1 MDKAEYRIKLE
12 QINNLAE
19 NGDFNMIGE
28 IYEAN
33 RRYSDSEQILK
44 YAYRQSSSSK
54 TVLYRLAEI
63 EIRMGFYD
71 EAKKYYQEF
80 EELSPHDTS
89 RYILKYKLLRAQ
101 GAPLPEQIEVLRE
114 YKEREYTERWAFEL
128 ARLYKKNG
136 QKQRCIEECD
146 DMILW
151 FAEGKYVTRAMELK
165 MQLEPLSEAQQKRY
179 DNRHKAAIEA
189 ERRAIPDDDLNGFDR
204 VQRAINRADEED
216 YELRPERQKKVTAA
230 EAIQKM
236 NAAADEAVT
245 SAIFEEKTPN
255 VRPGIRTGR
264 GIGRSS
270 DIQDQIASSF
280 REAVSS
286 IRKPRQIDYTDLYS
300 EEEEP
305 GEDFEETFKESN
317 EDRGNAELEALF
329 AETGSMFA
337 KELADTFGV
346 RSGSSFEIEKTEEAP
361 EPETDEIPEAEE
373 EKAAEDAAESS
384 DAAEGTQ
391 AEEEVSEGTEDA
403 LAEAESS
410 EEPEEA
416 QEEAESSEEP
426 EEAQEEEEAS
436 EEPEEAQEEEEASE
450 EPEEAQ
456 EEEEVSKEPE
466 ETQAEEEV
474 SEESE
479 ETQEEEEVSEE
490 PEEAPEETENA
501 FETTENEEPEYVIT
515 EPEIEES
522 VAYSADALEPVD
534 PSEAAD
540 MVEGLDRSLVEGADE
555 DFDLSSLTDEEE
567 AEADSEETV
576 EEIEEVTDEA
586 AESEADEVFAS
597 AEEDEAAE
605 TEADEVFEAVE
616 ETEASEADEAAE
628 TEAEEVLEA
637 TDTVEEETAEA
648 EENIPAEIET
658 IADEAVET
666 EEEDGAAEAD
676 EAAETEADEV
686 FEAVEETEAS
696 EADEAA
702 ESEAEEVLEAADT
715 VEEETAAAKENIP
728 DEIEMIADEAGEAG
742 EEDEAAEADEA
753 AETEADEV
761 FESAEEDEAA
771 EEEAVE
777 TETDEVSES
786 AEAPDEATDE
796 AEENIP
802 DEIETIADEAEEA
815 VEAAETALELTDEE
829 SEAVEI
835 IEGSAEE
842 NTDSDVETAFYEAQE
857 PTLSEAEE
865 IEEIKAGD
873 SDEADIPCEKRSS
886 ISSAREEEISDF
898 GSIDSAEDAEFDEED
913 YEPYDLEAEAEAL
926 REFGEKFSEIER
938 EAAEIAESAAESQP
952 RKTSGK
958 IGEDIAPIIYDSEH
972 EAEEAAVKEEL
983 KAEAEELTEAGDIF
997 AEELTKAG
1005 NVYTEELTGSG
1016 DIYTEKLKKTDDVLV
1031 KALEKADDVLVE
1043 ELPLADEVVLKE
1055 LTKADDI
1062 SADVSAEDAV
1072 EEFAE
1077 AAESEEVTAEESVE
1091 ESAEEPAE
1099 EEIEEE
1105 SAEEE
1110 IAEESAEEES
1120 AEEFVEEEFEEEP
1133 AEEVT
1138 AEESIEEEIEE
1149 ESAEEEIAEES
1160 AEEGSAEESVE
1171 EEIAEESAEEEIEE
1185 ESVEEVTEESA
1196 EADESESVMTE
1207 ELAEAEE
1214 AELEETTD
1222 TASEEPAPEVSEEI
1236 SEEKP
1241 YIRKIR
1247 SVTEESVVQEIAEG
1261 TQDVLEESVPEA
1273 VWASLSRRMASAVER
1288 MSAKTASAMSWDNE
1302 TDSYDEEDLKSTIE
1316 PEEETEP
1323 AEQILK
1329 AEGEMGEELESPL
1342 EESVEEELESVL
1354 EESVEEEPESVMG
1367 EAAEEESE
1375 PVEDLTR
1382 AVPKFVEEAVTVPVE
1397 ETVEETGEEVINKI
1411 SEAGEA
1417 AEEIEDTAE
1426 EAVEAEEVI
1435 ESVSEESEA
1444 EEVIESVS
1452 EESEAEE
1459 IMESVSEAEAAGETP
1474 AEADEK
1480 IADASDETEESAA
1493 DLTEEVVTDVAVAVE
1508 ETIGEAEAAV
1518 QAAEAEV
1525 EEISAETSEDA
1536 GEIFAEAAE
1545 AVDEFEKAETA
1556 EKAAAES
1563 EETAET
1569 AETAE
1574 EAADESEE
1582 AVKTEAG
1589 TDEEASE
1596 EAAEAS
1602 EEAASPV
1609 GEASELSAE
1618 EILKSMEIP
1627 TAGADPEDLWKPV
1640 VSQEETE
1647 TLLGR
1652 ETDESLGLTREFNFQ
1667 EELRKARAGD
1677 ITLEEA
1683 AKLVYEKAEAE
1694 AESTQEGK
1702 TEHTA
1707 FFLSPEEEARKT
1719 VMEAA
1724 GKEFPVAER
1733 EEENVTPEPAEPDE
1747 AVEEAEEPK
1756 VSIKKVSTPIPVED
1770 IPKEIFADESDEPLT
1785 DEAAEDVSDILSAE
1799 ESSFG
1804 RDTNIIEHIMTE
1816 PEMVNR
1822 VPVLPRKFDD
1832 TERKIFSY
1840 FSNIPGMQ
1848 EQITLALA
1856 DIHNNSG
1863 DKTSRAGNVLIIGR
1877 QKSGKTKLAEG
1888 LMLAVCKDLHIQA
1901 AKKAKIIATDLNKKD
1916 PAKIVKLLAGGFLLI
1931 EGAGSMYDET
1941 IEKLSKAMEF
1951 RTDGLVVI
1959 LEDEKRDIRAMLNSH
1974 PELAEKFTST
1984 IIVPVFTND
1993 ELVTFARTYA
2003 RENGYKFDELAT
2015 LALYTLIGE
2024 NQKDS
2029 EPMTVGMVKE
2039 LVDQAIDHSKSR
2051 RFGFRSKN
2059 QSTPDGRILLREK
2072 DFS

>member
-19 NGDFNMIGE
+19 NGDFKGAAAIADTIEWKRVKSVRTLCMIGE

-44 YAYRQSSSSK
+44 YAYRQSSTSK

-101 GAPLPEQIEVLRE
+101 GAPLSEQIEVLRE

-245 SAIFEEKTPN
+245 TAIFEEKTPN

-305 GEDFEETFKESN
+305 GEDFKESFEESR

-346 RSGSSFEIEKTEEAP
+346 RSGSAFEIEKDE
-361 EPETDEIPEAEE
+361 EIPETETPEEPEAVTAEE
-373 EKAAEDAAESS
+373 ETAADQAESS
-384 DAAEGTQ
+384 DVTEE
-391 AEEEVSEGTEDA
+391 AEEAKAESESAGETEESLADPSAEEICEVQAEVSEPAENEESEA
-403 LAEAESS
+403 AEAEDDAAS
-410 EEPEEA
+410 ETEEQEAPESFEDIDSGTA
-416 QEEAESSEEP
+416 AEEAEDASSDEEI
-426 EEAQEEEEAS
+426 
-436 EEPEEAQEEEEASE
+436 
-450 EPEEAQ
+450 
-456 EEEEVSKEPE
+456 
-466 ETQAEEEV
+466 AEK
-474 SEESE
+474 
-479 ETQEEEEVSEE
+479 
-490 PEEAPEETENA
+490 
-501 FETTENEEPEYVIT
+501 PEYDIT
-515 EPEIEES
+515 EPEIEGS
-522 VAYSADALEPVD
+522 FADLADTLEPVD
-534 PSEAAD
+534 PTEAAG
-540 MVEGLDRSLVEGADE
+540 MIEEIDRSLVEGVDE
-555 DFDLSSLTDEEE
+555 DFDLSSLTEDEDITEDV
-567 AEADSEETV
+567 AEDEDVAENDDVADHTEETV
-576 EEIEEVTDEA
+576 ETVEEAAETAAGDIDEA
-586 AESEADEVFAS
+586 AENIRD
-597 AEEDEAAE
+597 DI
-605 TEADEVFEAVE
+605 
-616 ETEASEADEAAE
+616 
-628 TEAEEVLEA
+628 
-637 TDTVEEETAEA
+637 EETAEA
-648 EENIPAEIET
+648 IE
-658 IADEAVET
+658 
-666 EEEDGAAEAD
+666 EAD
-676 EAAETEADEV
+676 EEA
-686 FEAVEETEAS
+686 
-696 EADEAA
+696 
-702 ESEAEEVLEAADT
+702 
-715 VEEETAAAKENIP
+715 
-728 DEIEMIADEAGEAG
+728 
-742 EEDEAAEADEA
+742 
-753 AETEADEV
+753 
-761 FESAEEDEAA
+761 
-771 EEEAVE
+771 
-777 TETDEVSES
+777 
-786 AEAPDEATDE
+786 
-796 AEENIP
+796 
-802 DEIETIADEAEEA
+802 AEEA
-815 VEAAETALELTDEE
+815 VEVEAEEAEEIAEAIEETAEESDDVAVEAEAEEAEETAEAIEETAEESDDVAVEAEAEAEEIAEAFEEATEEAAETNLESADDTA
-829 SEAVEI
+829 EAE
-835 IEGSAEE
+835 AEAA
-842 NTDSDVETAFYEAQE
+842 DSDAGTAFYKPEESTAEESVE
-857 PTLSEAEE
+857 PILGTEE
-865 IEEIKAGD
+865 IEEITAGD
-873 SDEADIPCEKRSS
+873 SDDADIPCEKRSS
-886 ISSAREEEISDF
+886 NEFVQEEEIPDS
-898 GSIDSAEDAEFDEED
+898 GSIDSAEDAEFDEEY

-926 REFGEKFSEIER
+926 REFGEAFSEIEK
-938 EAAEIAESAAESQP
+938 EAAEISENAAESQP
-952 RKTSGK
+952 FTPSEK
-958 IGEDIAPIIYDSEH
+958 IGEVIAPIIYDSENA
-972 EAEEAAVKEEL
+972 AEEAAVREEL
-983 KAEAEELTEAGDIF
+983 KAEAEELTKADEVF
-997 AEELTKAG
+997 AEELAEAG
-1005 NVYTEELTGSG
+1005 EVFTEELAEAG
-1016 DIYTEKLKKTDDVLV
+1016 DTYTE
-1031 KALEKADDVLVE
+1031 ALEKADDVLVKE
-1043 ELPLADEVVLKE
+1043 LEKADDVFVRELPLADEVFTKE
-1055 LTKADDI
+1055 L
-1062 SADVSAEDAV
+1062 EDAKEILAANPA
-1072 EEFAE
+1072 EEI
-1077 AAESEEVTAEESVE
+1077 AAEEPADAEEIEELTAEEA
-1091 ESAEEPAE
+1091 AEEPAE
-1099 EEIEEE
+1099 AIEAEEA
-1105 SAEEE
+1105 SAEEPVQAE
-1110 IAEESAEEES
+1110 AAEETSAEE
-1120 AEEFVEEEFEEEP
+1120 A
-1133 AEEVT
+1133 
-1138 AEESIEEEIEE
+1138 
-1149 ESAEEEIAEES
+1149 
-1160 AEEGSAEESVE
+1160 
-1171 EEIAEESAEEEIEE
+1171 
-1185 ESVEEVTEESA
+1185 
-1196 EADESESVMTE
+1196 
-1207 ELAEAEE
+1207 AEAEE
-1214 AELEETTD
+1214 AIAEEPAEPEAAEETESEKSPES
-1222 TASEEPAPEVSEEI
+1222 ASEEPSESAAETV

-1241 YIRKIR
+1241 YARKIR
-1247 SVTEESVVQEIAEG
+1247 PVTEESVVQEIAEG
-1261 TQDVLEESVPEA
+1261 TQDVLEETVPEA

-1288 MSAKTASAMSWDNE
+1288 MSARTASAMAWDKE
-1302 TDSYDEEDLKSTIE
+1302 TDSYDDEELLSTIE
-1316 PEEETEP
+1316 PEEPEPTEQAACTEPDMVEETE
-1323 AEQILK
+1323 A
-1329 AEGEMGEELESPL
+1329 AL
-1342 EESVEEELESVL
+1342 EEAVEEEY
-1354 EESVEEEPESVMG
+1354 EPTEGLTKAVPELAG
-1367 EAAEEESE
+1367 EDAAE
-1375 PVEDLTR
+1375 PVE
-1382 AVPKFVEEAVTVPVE
+1382 AVE
-1397 ETVEETGEEVINKI
+1397 ETAEEIIEEV
-1411 SEAGEA
+1411 SEAVEA
-1417 AEEIEDTAE
+1417 AEEIGDTEEEITLAE
-1426 EAVEAEEVI
+1426 ETADAAEN
-1435 ESVSEESEA
+1435 
-1444 EEVIESVS
+1444 
-1452 EESEAEE
+1452 EE
-1459 IMESVSEAEAAGETP
+1459 IIE
-1474 AEADEK
+1474 
-1480 IADASDETEESAA
+1480 DAEESA
-1493 DLTEEVVTDVAVAVE
+1493 D
-1508 ETIGEAEAAV
+1508 
-1518 QAAEAEV
+1518 
-1525 EEISAETSEDA
+1525 
-1536 GEIFAEAAE
+1536 
-1545 AVDEFEKAETA
+1545 
-1556 EKAAAES
+1556 
-1563 EETAET
+1563 
-1569 AETAE
+1569 
-1574 EAADESEE
+1574 AADEAEQ
-1582 AVKTEAG
+1582 A
-1589 TDEEASE
+1589 DEE
-1596 EAAEAS
+1596 
-1602 EEAASPV
+1602 V
-1609 GEASELSAE
+1609 SELSAD
-1618 EILKSMEIP
+1618 EILKSMEVP
-1627 TAGADPEDLWKPV
+1627 TDGVDPEELWRPV
-1640 VSQEETE
+1640 VSPEETE

-1694 AESTQEGK
+1694 ADSTREGK

-1724 GKEFPVAER
+1724 GKEFPVAEP
-1733 EEENVTPEPAEPDE
+1733 EEEDMTPVPAEP
-1747 AVEEAEEPK
+1747 VKIEEEPEEPK
-1756 VSIKKVSTPIPVED
+1756 VSIKKESVPIPIGE
-1770 IPKEIFADESDEPLT
+1770 IPKEIFADESDESDLN
-1785 DEAAEDVSDILSAE
+1785 DAVEDVSDILSAE
-1799 ESSFG
+1799 EGSFG

-1822 VPVLPRKFDD
+1822 VPVLPRKFDE

-1888 LMLAVCKDLHIQA
+1888 IMLAVCKDLHIQA
-1901 AKKAKIIATDLNKKD
+1901 AKRAKIIATDLNKKD

-1959 LEDEKRDIRAMLNSH
+1959 LEDEKRDMRAMLNSH

-2015 LALYTLIGE
+2015 LALYTLIGD

>member
-19 NGDFNMIGE
+19 NGDFKGAAAIADTIEWKRVKSVRTLCMIGE

-337 KELADTFGV
+337 RELADTFGV

-391 AEEEVSEGTEDA
+391 AEEEVSEGTEGA

-410 EEPEEA
+410 EGTEEA
-416 QEEAESSEEP
+416 QEEAES
-426 EEAQEEEEAS
+426 
-436 EEPEEAQEEEEASE
+436 SE

-628 TEAEEVLEA
+628 
-637 TDTVEEETAEA
+637 
-648 EENIPAEIET
+648 
-658 IADEAVET
+658 
-666 EEEDGAAEAD
+666 
-676 EAAETEADEV
+676 
-686 FEAVEETEAS
+686 
-696 EADEAA
+696 
-702 ESEAEEVLEAADT
+702 SEAEEVLEAADT

-771 EEEAVE
+771 EEEEEEEAVE

-1160 AEEGSAEESVE
+1160 AEEGSAEESV
-1171 EEIAEESAEEEIEE
+1171 EEEIEE

-1582 AVKTEAG
+1582 AVETEAG

-1694 AESTQEGK
+1694 AESTREGK

>member
-1 MDKAEYRIKLE
+1 M
-12 QINNLAE
+12 
-19 NGDFNMIGE
+19 
-28 IYEAN
+28 
-33 RRYSDSEQILK
+33 
-44 YAYRQSSSSK
+44 
-54 TVLYRLAEI
+54 
-63 EIRMGFYD
+63 
-71 EAKKYYQEF
+71 
-80 EELSPHDTS
+80 
-89 RYILKYKLLRAQ
+89 
-101 GAPLPEQIEVLRE
+101 
-114 YKEREYTERWAFEL
+114 
-128 ARLYKKNG
+128 
-136 QKQRCIEECD
+136 
-146 DMILW
+146 
-151 FAEGKYVTRAMELK
+151 
-165 MQLEPLSEAQQKRY
+165 
-179 DNRHKAAIEA
+179 
-189 ERRAIPDDDLNGFDR
+189 
-204 VQRAINRADEED
+204 
-216 YELRPERQKKVTAA
+216 
-230 EAIQKM
+230 
-236 NAAADEAVT
+236 
-245 SAIFEEKTPN
+245 
-255 VRPGIRTGR
+255 
-264 GIGRSS
+264 
-270 DIQDQIASSF
+270 
-280 REAVSS
+280 
-286 IRKPRQIDYTDLYS
+286 
-300 EEEEP
+300 
-305 GEDFEETFKESN
+305 
-317 EDRGNAELEALF
+317 
-329 AETGSMFA
+329 
-337 KELADTFGV
+337 
-346 RSGSSFEIEKTEEAP
+346 
-361 EPETDEIPEAEE
+361 
-373 EKAAEDAAESS
+373 
-384 DAAEGTQ
+384 
-391 AEEEVSEGTEDA
+391 
-403 LAEAESS
+403 
-410 EEPEEA
+410 
-416 QEEAESSEEP
+416 
-426 EEAQEEEEAS
+426 
-436 EEPEEAQEEEEASE
+436 
-450 EPEEAQ
+450 
-456 EEEEVSKEPE
+456 
-466 ETQAEEEV
+466 
-474 SEESE
+474 
-479 ETQEEEEVSEE
+479 
-490 PEEAPEETENA
+490 
-501 FETTENEEPEYVIT
+501 
-515 EPEIEES
+515 
-522 VAYSADALEPVD
+522 
-534 PSEAAD
+534 
-540 MVEGLDRSLVEGADE
+540 
-555 DFDLSSLTDEEE
+555 
-567 AEADSEETV
+567 
-576 EEIEEVTDEA
+576 
-586 AESEADEVFAS
+586 
-597 AEEDEAAE
+597 
-605 TEADEVFEAVE
+605 
-616 ETEASEADEAAE
+616 
-628 TEAEEVLEA
+628 
-637 TDTVEEETAEA
+637 
-648 EENIPAEIET
+648 
-658 IADEAVET
+658 
-666 EEEDGAAEAD
+666 
-676 EAAETEADEV
+676 
-686 FEAVEETEAS
+686 
-696 EADEAA
+696 
-702 ESEAEEVLEAADT
+702 
-715 VEEETAAAKENIP
+715 
-728 DEIEMIADEAGEAG
+728 
-742 EEDEAAEADEA
+742 
-753 AETEADEV
+753 
-761 FESAEEDEAA
+761 
-771 EEEAVE
+771 
-777 TETDEVSES
+777 
-786 AEAPDEATDE
+786 
-796 AEENIP
+796 
-802 DEIETIADEAEEA
+802 
-815 VEAAETALELTDEE
+815 
-829 SEAVEI
+829 
-835 IEGSAEE
+835 
-842 NTDSDVETAFYEAQE
+842 
-857 PTLSEAEE
+857 
-865 IEEIKAGD
+865 
-873 SDEADIPCEKRSS
+873 
-886 ISSAREEEISDF
+886 
-898 GSIDSAEDAEFDEED
+898 
-913 YEPYDLEAEAEAL
+913 
-926 REFGEKFSEIER
+926 
-938 EAAEIAESAAESQP
+938 
-952 RKTSGK
+952 
-958 IGEDIAPIIYDSEH
+958 
-972 EAEEAAVKEEL
+972 
-983 KAEAEELTEAGDIF
+983 
-997 AEELTKAG
+997 
-1005 NVYTEELTGSG
+1005 
-1016 DIYTEKLKKTDDVLV
+1016 
-1031 KALEKADDVLVE
+1031 E

-1091 ESAEEPAE
+1091 ELAEEPAE

-1110 IAEESAEEES
+1110 IAEESAEEGSVEES
-1120 AEEFVEEEFEEEP
+1120 VEEEIEEEP

-1138 AEESIEEEIEE
+1138 AEESVE
-1149 ESAEEEIAEES
+1149 ESAEEL
-1160 AEEGSAEESVE
+1160 
-1171 EEIAEESAEEEIEE
+1171 AEEEIEE

-1196 EADESESVMTE
+1196 EADESESVMKE

-1222 TASEEPAPEVSEEI
+1222 TASEEPAPAVSEEI

-1247 SVTEESVVQEIAEG
+1247 PVTEESVVQEIAEG

-1302 TDSYDEEDLKSTIE
+1302 TDFYDEEDLKSTIE
-1316 PEEETEP
+1316 PEEETES

-1329 AEGEMGEELESPL
+1329 AEDEMGEELESPLEESVEELESPL

-1354 EESVEEEPESVMG
+1354 EESVEEEPESVLG

-1382 AVPKFVEEAVTVPVE
+1382 AVPEFVEEAVTAPVG

-1474 AEADEK
+1474 AEADED
-1480 IADASDETEESAA
+1480 IADASDETEESAEE
-1493 DLTEEVVTDVAVAVE
+1493 LTEEAVSDEAVAVE
-1508 ETIGEAEAAV
+1508 KTIGEAEAAV

-1556 EKAAAES
+1556 DEAGAEPEEIIETAEAADEAGAEPEEIIETAEAAEEAGAEPEEIIETAEAAEEAGSEMEETAETAEAADEAAAES
-1563 EETAET
+1563 EETIET
-1569 AETAE
+1569 ET
-1574 EAADESEE
+1574 
-1582 AVKTEAG
+1582 G
-1589 TDEEASE
+1589 TFE

-1602 EEAASPV
+1602 EEAASAV
-1609 GEASELSAE
+1609 DEASELSAE
-1618 EILKSMEIP
+1618 EILKSMELP
-1627 TAGADPEDLWKPV
+1627 TAGADPENLWKPV

-1694 AESTQEGK
+1694 AESTREGK
-1702 TEHTA
+1702 TEHTT

-1733 EEENVTPEPAEPDE
+1733 EEENATPEPVKPDE
-1747 AVEEAEEPK
+1747 PVEEAEEPK

-1901 AKKAKIIATDLNKKD
+1901 AKKAKVIATDLNKKD

-2051 RFGFRSKN
+2051 RFGFRSRN

>member
-1 MDKAEYRIKLE
+1 MNIVDKAEYRIKLE

-19 NGDFNMIGE
+19 NGDFKGAAAIADTIEWKRVKSVRTLCMIGE

-44 YAYRQSSSSK
+44 YAYRQSSTSK

-101 GAPLPEQIEVLRE
+101 GAPLSEQIEVLRE

-245 SAIFEEKTPN
+245 TAIFEEKTPN

-305 GEDFEETFKESN
+305 GEDFKESFEESR

-346 RSGSSFEIEKTEEAP
+346 RSGSAFEIEKDEETPETETPEEPEAVTAEEETAADQAESADVTEEAEEAKAENESAGETEESLAAP
-361 EPETDEIPEAEE
+361 SAEEICEDQAEVSEPAENEVSEAAENEESEAAEAEDDAASETE
-373 EKAAEDAAESS
+373 EQEAPESFEDIESGTAAEEAEDASS
-384 DAAEGTQ
+384 DEEIAE
-391 AEEEVSEGTEDA
+391 
-403 LAEAESS
+403 
-410 EEPEEA
+410 
-416 QEEAESSEEP
+416 
-426 EEAQEEEEAS
+426 
-436 EEPEEAQEEEEASE
+436 
-450 EPEEAQ
+450 
-456 EEEEVSKEPE
+456 K
-466 ETQAEEEV
+466 
-474 SEESE
+474 
-479 ETQEEEEVSEE
+479 
-490 PEEAPEETENA
+490 
-501 FETTENEEPEYVIT
+501 PEYDIT
-515 EPEIEES
+515 EPEIEGS
-522 VAYSADALEPVD
+522 FADLADTLEPVD
-534 PSEAAD
+534 PTEAAG
-540 MVEGLDRSLVEGADE
+540 MIEEIDRSLVEGVDE
-555 DFDLSSLTDEEE
+555 DFDLSSLTEDEDITEDV
-567 AEADSEETV
+567 AEDEDVADHTEETV
-576 EEIEEVTDEA
+576 ETVEEAAETAAGDIDEA
-586 AESEADEVFAS
+586 AENIQD
-597 AEEDEAAE
+597 DI
-605 TEADEVFEAVE
+605 
-616 ETEASEADEAAE
+616 
-628 TEAEEVLEA
+628 
-637 TDTVEEETAEA
+637 EETAEA
-648 EENIPAEIET
+648 IE
-658 IADEAVET
+658 
-666 EEEDGAAEAD
+666 EAD
-676 EAAETEADEV
+676 E
-686 FEAVEETEAS
+686 
-696 EADEAA
+696 
-702 ESEAEEVLEAADT
+702 
-715 VEEETAAAKENIP
+715 
-728 DEIEMIADEAGEAG
+728 
-742 EEDEAAEADEA
+742 EAAEAEVEEAEEIAEAIEEADEEA
-753 AETEADEV
+753 AEAE
-761 FESAEEDEAA
+761 AEEAEETAEAIEETAEESDDVAVEAEAEAEEIAEAIEESGEEAA
-771 EEEAVE
+771 EAEAEAEEIAEAIEESGEEAAEAEAAGAEEIAEAIEEADEEAVE
-777 TETDEVSES
+777 AETEDVEETAEEMIEEA
-786 AEAPDEATDE
+786 AEAAVEAE
-796 AEENIP
+796 AEEAE
-802 DEIETIADEAEEA
+802 EIVEAAEEA
-815 VEAAETALELTDEE
+815 VEAEEEVEEITEAFEEATEEAAETDLESADDTAE
-829 SEAVEI
+829 
-835 IEGSAEE
+835 AEE
-842 NTDSDVETAFYEAQE
+842 EAADSDAGTAFYKPEE
-857 PTLSEAEE
+857 PTAEE
-865 IEEIKAGD
+865 SVEPILGTEEVEEITAGD
-873 SDEADIPCEKRSS
+873 SDDADIPCEKRSS
-886 ISSAREEEISDF
+886 NEFVQEEEIPDS
-898 GSIDSAEDAEFDEED
+898 GSIDSAEDAEFDEEY

-926 REFGEKFSEIER
+926 REFGEAFSEIEK
-938 EAAEIAESAAESQP
+938 EAAEISENAAESQP
-952 RKTSGK
+952 FTPSEK
-958 IGEDIAPIIYDSEH
+958 IGEVIAPIIYDSENA
-972 EAEEAAVKEEL
+972 AEEAAVREEL
-983 KAEAEELTEAGDIF
+983 KAEAEELTETEEVF
-997 AEELTKAG
+997 TEELAEAG
-1005 NVYTEELTGSG
+1005 EVFTEELTEAG
-1016 DIYTEKLKKTDDVLV
+1016 DTYTE
-1031 KALEKADDVLVE
+1031 ALEKADDVLVKKLE
-1043 ELPLADEVVLKE
+1043 KADEVLVRELPLADEVFTKE
-1055 LTKADDI
+1055 LADAKETLAEDPAEEI
-1062 SADVSAEDAV
+1062 AAEESAEAGEI
-1072 EEFAE
+1072 EEL
-1077 AAESEEVTAEESVE
+1077 TAEEPAEAE
-1091 ESAEEPAE
+1091 EVKEVSAEEPAE
-1099 EEIEEE
+1099 
-1105 SAEEE
+1105 AEEAE
-1110 IAEESAEEES
+1110 EPAQEEAAEETSAEESAE
-1120 AEEFVEEEFEEEP
+1120 AEEAIAEEP
-1133 AEEVT
+1133 AEPEA
-1138 AEESIEEEIEE
+1138 AEE
-1149 ESAEEEIAEES
+1149 
-1160 AEEGSAEESVE
+1160 
-1171 EEIAEESAEEEIEE
+1171 
-1185 ESVEEVTEESA
+1185 T
-1196 EADESESVMTE
+1196 ESEKSPE
-1207 ELAEAEE
+1207 F
-1214 AELEETTD
+1214 
-1222 TASEEPAPEVSEEI
+1222 ASEEPSESAAETV

-1241 YIRKIR
+1241 YARKIR
-1247 SVTEESVVQEIAEG
+1247 PVTEESVVQEIAEG
-1261 TQDVLEESVPEA
+1261 TQDVLEETVPEA

-1288 MSAKTASAMSWDNE
+1288 MSARTASAMAWDKE
-1302 TDSYDEEDLKSTIE
+1302 SDSYDDEELLSTIE
-1316 PEEETEP
+1316 PEEESEPTEQAACTEP
-1323 AEQILK
+1323 D
-1329 AEGEMGEELESPL
+1329 MVEETEAAL
-1342 EESVEEELESVL
+1342 EEAVEEEY
-1354 EESVEEEPESVMG
+1354 EPTEG
-1367 EAAEEESE
+1367 
-1375 PVEDLTR
+1375 LTR
-1382 AVPKFVEEAVTVPVE
+1382 AVPEL
-1397 ETVEETGEEVINKI
+1397 
-1411 SEAGEA
+1411 AGEA
-1417 AEEIEDTAE
+1417 AAGPVEAVEETAE
-1426 EAVEAEEVI
+1426 EIKDAAETAENDAIEETAEEPV
-1435 ESVSEESEA
+1435 
-1444 EEVIESVS
+1444 
-1452 EESEAEE
+1452 
-1459 IMESVSEAEAAGETP
+1459 
-1474 AEADEK
+1474 
-1480 IADASDETEESAA
+1480 A
-1493 DLTEEVVTDVAVAVE
+1493 DLTEEAVSDVAVAVE
-1508 ETIGEAEAAV
+1508 ETMDEAEAAV
-1518 QAAEAEV
+1518 EAAQA
-1525 EEISAETSEDA
+1525 EEITESVSEA
-1536 GEIFAEAAE
+1536 ATEEIDELEEAAEAAE
-1545 AVDEFEKAETA
+1545 EIDELEEAAE
-1556 EKAAAES
+1556 AAAEEVDKLEDAAEAA
-1563 EETAET
+1563 EEIDELEDAAEAAEEIDELEDA

-1574 EAADESEE
+1574 EIDEIEDADEELDELEE
-1582 AVKTEAG
+1582 A
-1589 TDEEASE
+1589 E
-1596 EAAEAS
+1596 EAAEEFEEIKDEAEDIEEIEDTVVAAEEIEEIEDTVEAAEAAEETADAAENEEIS
-1602 EEAASPV
+1602 EEAEESADAAD
-1609 GEASELSAE
+1609 EAEQADVEVSELSAD
-1618 EILKSMEIP
+1618 EILKSMEVP
-1627 TAGADPEDLWKPV
+1627 TAGVDPEELWRPV
-1640 VSQEETE
+1640 VSPEETE

-1694 AESTQEGK
+1694 ADLTREGK

-1724 GKEFPVAER
+1724 GKEFPVAEP
-1733 EEENVTPEPAEPDE
+1733 EEEDMTPVPEEPVKIEEEP
-1747 AVEEAEEPK
+1747 EEPK
-1756 VSIKKVSTPIPVED
+1756 VSIKKESAPIPIGE
-1770 IPKEIFADESDEPLT
+1770 IPKEIFADESDESLP

-1799 ESSFG
+1799 EGSFG

-1822 VPVLPRKFDD
+1822 VPVLPRKFDE

-1863 DKTSRAGNVLIIGR
+1863 DKTSRSGNVLIIGR

-1888 LMLAVCKDLHIQA
+1888 IMLAVCKDLHIQA

-1959 LEDEKRDIRAMLNSH
+1959 LEDEKRDMRAMLNSH

-2015 LALYTLIGE
+2015 LALYTLIGD

-2051 RFGFRSKN
+2051 RFGFRLKN

>member
-19 NGDFNMIGE
+19 NGDFKGAAAIADTIEWKRVKSVRTLCMIGE

-337 KELADTFGV
+337 RELADTFGV

-373 EKAAEDAAESS
+373 EKAAEDVADSS

-410 EEPEEA
+410 EGTEEA

-426 EEAQEEEEAS
+426 EETQEEEE
-436 EEPEEAQEEEEASE
+436 ESE

-466 ETQAEEEV
+466 ETQEEEEISEETEETQAKEEV

-479 ETQEEEEVSEE
+479 ETQEEAEVSEE

-586 AESEADEVFAS
+586 AETEADEVFAS
-597 AEEDEAAE
+597 AEEEEAAE
-605 TEADEVFEAVE
+605 A
-616 ETEASEADEAAE
+616 
-628 TEAEEVLEA
+628 
-637 TDTVEEETAEA
+637 
-648 EENIPAEIET
+648 
-658 IADEAVET
+658 
-666 EEEDGAAEAD
+666 
-676 EAAETEADEV
+676 
-686 FEAVEETEAS
+686 
-696 EADEAA
+696 
-702 ESEAEEVLEAADT
+702 EAEEVLEAADA
-715 VEEETAAAKENIP
+715 VEEETAEAEKNIP
-728 DEIEMIADEAGEAG
+728 DEIEMIADEAGEAE

-761 FESAEEDEAA
+761 FESAEEDDAA
-771 EEEAVE
+771 EEAVE

-786 AEAPDEATDE
+786 AEAPEEVTDE

-1055 LTKADDI
+1055 LTKADDV

-1091 ESAEEPAE
+1091 ELAEEPAE

-1110 IAEESAEEES
+1110 IAEESAEEGSVEES
-1120 AEEFVEEEFEEEP
+1120 VEEEIEEEP

-1138 AEESIEEEIEE
+1138 AEESVEESAEEQAEEEIEE

-1160 AEEGSAEESVE
+1160 AEEGLAEESVE

-1214 AELEETTD
+1214 AELDETTD
-1222 TASEEPAPEVSEEI
+1222 TASEELAPAVSEEI

-1241 YIRKIR
+1241 YFRKIR
-1247 SVTEESVVQEIAEG
+1247 PVTEESVVQEIAEG

-1329 AEGEMGEELESPL
+1329 AEDEMGEELESPL
-1342 EESVEEELESVL
+1342 EESVEEEPESVL
-1354 EESVEEEPESVMG
+1354 EESVEEEPESVLG

-1382 AVPKFVEEAVTVPVE
+1382 AVPEFVEEAVTTPVE

-1556 EKAAAES
+1556 EKVATESEETAETAETAEKAAAEPEETAETAEAAEEAAAESEEMTETAEAAEEAADES

-1582 AVKTEAG
+1582 AVETEAG
-1589 TDEEASE
+1589 TDE

-1609 GEASELSAE
+1609 DEASELSAE

-1916 PAKIVKLLAGGFLLI
+1916 PAKVVKLLAGGFLLI

>member
-1 MDKAEYRIKLE
+1 MNIVDKAEYRIKLE

-19 NGDFNMIGE
+19 NGDFKGAAAIADTIEWKRVKSVRTLCMIGE

-44 YAYRQSSSSK
+44 YAYRQSSTSK

-101 GAPLPEQIEVLRE
+101 GAPLSEQIEVLRE

-245 SAIFEEKTPN
+245 TAIFEEKTPN

-305 GEDFEETFKESN
+305 GEDFEESFEESR

-346 RSGSSFEIEKTEEAP
+346 RSGSAFEIEKDEEIPETETPEEPEAVTAEEETAADQAESTDVTEEA
-361 EPETDEIPEAEE
+361 EEAKAESESAGETEESLEAPPAEEICEDQAEVSEAAENEESEAAEAEDDETSETE
-373 EKAAEDAAESS
+373 EQEAPESFEDIESGTATEEAEDASSGEEIAE
-384 DAAEGTQ
+384 
-391 AEEEVSEGTEDA
+391 
-403 LAEAESS
+403 
-410 EEPEEA
+410 
-416 QEEAESSEEP
+416 
-426 EEAQEEEEAS
+426 
-436 EEPEEAQEEEEASE
+436 
-450 EPEEAQ
+450 
-456 EEEEVSKEPE
+456 K
-466 ETQAEEEV
+466 
-474 SEESE
+474 
-479 ETQEEEEVSEE
+479 
-490 PEEAPEETENA
+490 
-501 FETTENEEPEYVIT
+501 PEYDIT
-515 EPEIEES
+515 EPEIEGS
-522 VAYSADALEPVD
+522 FADLADTLEPVD
-534 PSEAAD
+534 PTEAAG
-540 MVEGLDRSLVEGADE
+540 MIEEIDRSLVEGVDE
-555 DFDLSSLTDEEE
+555 EFDLSSLTEDEDITEDE
-567 AEADSEETV
+567 DAADHTEETV
-576 EEIEEVTDEA
+576 ETVEKAAETAAGDIDEA
-586 AESEADEVFAS
+586 AENIQD
-597 AEEDEAAE
+597 DI
-605 TEADEVFEAVE
+605 
-616 ETEASEADEAAE
+616 
-628 TEAEEVLEA
+628 
-637 TDTVEEETAEA
+637 EETAEA
-648 EENIPAEIET
+648 IEETAEESE
-658 IADEAVET
+658 DVAVE
-666 EEEDGAAEAD
+666 AEA
-676 EAAETEADEV
+676 
-686 FEAVEETEAS
+686 
-696 EADEAA
+696 
-702 ESEAEEVLEAADT
+702 EAEEIAEAI
-715 VEEETAAAKENIP
+715 EES
-728 DEIEMIADEAGEAG
+728 GE
-742 EEDEAAEADEA
+742 EAAEAEA
-753 AETEADEV
+753 AGAEEIAEAIEEAD
-761 FESAEEDEAA
+761 
-771 EEEAVE
+771 EEAVE
-777 TETDEVSES
+777 AETEDVEETAEEMIEEA
-786 AEAPDEATDE
+786 AEAAVEAE
-796 AEENIP
+796 AEEAE
-802 DEIETIADEAEEA
+802 EIVEAAEEA
-815 VEAAETALELTDEE
+815 VEAEEEVEEITEAFEEATEEAAETDLESADDTAE
-829 SEAVEI
+829 
-835 IEGSAEE
+835 AEE
-842 NTDSDVETAFYEAQE
+842 EAADSDAGTAFYKPEE
-857 PTLSEAEE
+857 PTAEESVEPILGTEE
-865 IEEIKAGD
+865 IEEITAGD
-873 SDEADIPCEKRSS
+873 SDDADIPCEKRSS
-886 ISSAREEEISDF
+886 NEFVQEEEIPDS
-898 GSIDSAEDAEFDEED
+898 GSIDSAEDAEFDEEY

-926 REFGEKFSEIER
+926 REFGEAFSEIEK
-938 EAAEIAESAAESQP
+938 EAAEISENAAESQP
-952 RKTSGK
+952 VIPSEK
-958 IGEDIAPIIYDSEH
+958 IGEVIAPIIYDSENA
-972 EAEEAAVKEEL
+972 AEEAAVREEL
-983 KAEAEELTEAGDIF
+983 KAEAEELTKADEVF
-997 AEELTKAG
+997 AEELAEAG
-1005 NVYTEELTGSG
+1005 EVFTEELTEAGNT
-1016 DIYTEKLKKTDDVLV
+1016 YTE
-1031 KALEKADDVLVE
+1031 ALEKADDVLVKKLE
-1043 ELPLADEVVLKE
+1043 KADDVLVRELPLADDVFTKE
-1055 LTKADDI
+1055 LAD
-1062 SADVSAEDAV
+1062 AKETLAED
-1072 EEFAE
+1072 
-1077 AAESEEVTAEESVE
+1077 
-1091 ESAEEPAE
+1091 SAEE
-1099 EEIEEE
+1099 
-1105 SAEEE
+1105 
-1110 IAEESAEEES
+1110 IAA
-1120 AEEFVEEEFEEEP
+1120 
-1133 AEEVT
+1133 
-1138 AEESIEEEIEE
+1138 
-1149 ESAEEEIAEES
+1149 
-1160 AEEGSAEESVE
+1160 
-1171 EEIAEESAEEEIEE
+1171 
-1185 ESVEEVTEESA
+1185 
-1196 EADESESVMTE
+1196 E

-1214 AELEETTD
+1214 IEELTAEELTEAEEAEEASAEESVQAEVTEEMSAEEPAEAEATAEEPAEPEAAEETESEKAPES
-1222 TASEEPAPEVSEEI
+1222 ASEEPSESAEEAVSEER
-1236 SEEKP
+1236 P
-1241 YIRKIR
+1241 YVRKIR
-1247 SVTEESVVQEIAEG
+1247 PVTEESVVQEIAEG
-1261 TQDVLEESVPEA
+1261 TQDVLEETVPEA

-1288 MSAKTASAMSWDNE
+1288 MSARTASAMAWDKE
-1302 TDSYDEEDLKSTIE
+1302 TDSYNDEELLSTIE
-1316 PEEETEP
+1316 PEEESEP
-1323 AEQILK
+1323 AEQ
-1329 AEGEMGEELESPL
+1329 AACTEPGMVEETEAAL
-1342 EESVEEELESVL
+1342 EEAV
-1354 EESVEEEPESVMG
+1354 
-1367 EAAEEESE
+1367 EEESE
-1375 PVEDLTR
+1375 PTEGLTK
-1382 AVPKFVEEAVTVPVE
+1382 AVPELAGESAAEPVEAVE
-1397 ETVEETGEEVINKI
+1397 ETAEEIIEEV
-1411 SEAGEA
+1411 SEAVEA
-1417 AEEIEDTAE
+1417 AEEIGDTEEETTLAEEFVESISETEAVEEIQPETEMEEILEESSETPEETFAEAAETTEEIEDAAEAAENDAIEETAE
-1426 EAVEAEEVI
+1426 ELEEPV
-1435 ESVSEESEA
+1435 
-1444 EEVIESVS
+1444 
-1452 EESEAEE
+1452 
-1459 IMESVSEAEAAGETP
+1459 AG
-1474 AEADEK
+1474 
-1480 IADASDETEESAA
+1480 
-1493 DLTEEVVTDVAVAVE
+1493 LTEEAVSDVAVAVE
-1508 ETIGEAEAAV
+1508 ETMDEAEAAV
-1518 QAAEAEV
+1518 EAAEAEEITESASEAAT
-1525 EEISAETSEDA
+1525 EEI
-1536 GEIFAEAAE
+1536 
-1545 AVDEFEKAETA
+1545 
-1556 EKAAAES
+1556 
-1563 EETAET
+1563 EEL
-1569 AETAE
+1569 
-1574 EAADESEE
+1574 
-1582 AVKTEAG
+1582 
-1589 TDEEASE
+1589 E
-1596 EAAEAS
+1596 EAAEAAEEIDEL
-1602 EEAASPV
+1602 EEAA
-1609 GEASELSAE
+1609 EAAEEVEELEEAAEAAEEVEELEEVEEAAEEVEEIKDEAEDIEEIEDTVVAAEEKEEIEETVEAAEAAEETEDAAENEEIIEEAEESADAADEAEQADEEVSELSAD
-1618 EILKSMEIP
+1618 EILKSMEVP
-1627 TAGADPEDLWKPV
+1627 TAGVDPEELWRPV
-1640 VSQEETE
+1640 VSPEETE

-1694 AESTQEGK
+1694 ADSTREGK

-1724 GKEFPVAER
+1724 GKEFPVAEP
-1733 EEENVTPEPAEPDE
+1733 EEEDMTPVPEEPVKIEEEP
-1747 AVEEAEEPK
+1747 EEPK
-1756 VSIKKVSTPIPVED
+1756 VSIKKESAPIPLGE
-1770 IPKEIFADESDEPLT
+1770 IPKEIFADESDESLP

-1799 ESSFG
+1799 EGSFG

-1888 LMLAVCKDLHIQA
+1888 IMLAVCKDLHIQA

-1916 PAKIVKLLAGGFLLI
+1916 PAKIVKILAGGFLLI

-1959 LEDEKRDIRAMLNSH
+1959 LEDEKRDMRAMLNSH

-2015 LALYTLIGE
+2015 LALYTLIGD

-2051 RFGFRSKN
+2051 RFGFRLKN

>member
-19 NGDFNMIGE
+19 NGDFKGAAAIADTIEWKRVKSVRTLCMIGE

-33 RRYSDSEQILK
+33 RRYSNSEQILK
-44 YAYRQSSSSK
+44 YAYRQSSTSK

-101 GAPLPEQIEVLRE
+101 GAPLSEQIEVLRE

-245 SAIFEEKTPN
+245 TAIFEEKTPN

-305 GEDFEETFKESN
+305 GEDFKESFEESR

-346 RSGSSFEIEKTEEAP
+346 RSGSAFEIEKDEETPETETPEEPEAVTAEEETAADQAESADVTEEAEEAKAENESAGETEESLAAP
-361 EPETDEIPEAEE
+361 SAEEICENQAEVSEPAENEVSEAAENEESEAAEAEDDAASETE
-373 EKAAEDAAESS
+373 EQEAPESFEDIESGTAAEEAEDASS
-384 DAAEGTQ
+384 DEEIAE
-391 AEEEVSEGTEDA
+391 
-403 LAEAESS
+403 
-410 EEPEEA
+410 
-416 QEEAESSEEP
+416 
-426 EEAQEEEEAS
+426 
-436 EEPEEAQEEEEASE
+436 
-450 EPEEAQ
+450 
-456 EEEEVSKEPE
+456 K
-466 ETQAEEEV
+466 
-474 SEESE
+474 
-479 ETQEEEEVSEE
+479 
-490 PEEAPEETENA
+490 
-501 FETTENEEPEYVIT
+501 PEYDIT
-515 EPEIEES
+515 EPEIEGS
-522 VAYSADALEPVD
+522 FADLADTLEPVD
-534 PSEAAD
+534 PTEAAG
-540 MVEGLDRSLVEGADE
+540 MIEEIDRSLVEGVDE
-555 DFDLSSLTDEEE
+555 DFDLSSLTEDEDITEDE
-567 AEADSEETV
+567 DVAENDDVAEDEDIAENDDVAEDEDVADHTEETV
-576 EEIEEVTDEA
+576 ETVEEAAETAAGDIDEA
-586 AESEADEVFAS
+586 AENIQD
-597 AEEDEAAE
+597 DI
-605 TEADEVFEAVE
+605 
-616 ETEASEADEAAE
+616 
-628 TEAEEVLEA
+628 
-637 TDTVEEETAEA
+637 EETAEA
-648 EENIPAEIET
+648 IEDVDEEPAEAEAEAEEIAEAIE
-658 IADEAVET
+658 
-666 EEEDGAAEAD
+666 EAD
-676 EAAETEADEV
+676 E
-686 FEAVEETEAS
+686 
-696 EADEAA
+696 
-702 ESEAEEVLEAADT
+702 
-715 VEEETAAAKENIP
+715 
-728 DEIEMIADEAGEAG
+728 
-742 EEDEAAEADEA
+742 EAAEAEAEEAEETAEAIEETAEESDDVAVEAEAEAEEIAEAIEESGEEA
-753 AETEADEV
+753 AEAEAE
-761 FESAEEDEAA
+761 AEEIAEAIEESGEEAA
-771 EEEAVE
+771 EAEAAGAEEIAEAIEEADEEAVE
-777 TETDEVSES
+777 AETEDVEETAEEMIEEA
-786 AEAPDEATDE
+786 AEAAVEAE
-796 AEENIP
+796 AEEAE
-802 DEIETIADEAEEA
+802 EIVEAAEEA
-815 VEAAETALELTDEE
+815 VEAEEEVEEITEAFEEATEEAAETDLESADDTAE
-829 SEAVEI
+829 
-835 IEGSAEE
+835 AEE
-842 NTDSDVETAFYEAQE
+842 EAADSDAGTAFYKPEE
-857 PTLSEAEE
+857 PTAEE
-865 IEEIKAGD
+865 SVEPILGTEEVEEITAGD
-873 SDEADIPCEKRSS
+873 SDDADIPCEKRSS
-886 ISSAREEEISDF
+886 NEFVQEEEIPDS
-898 GSIDSAEDAEFDEED
+898 GSIDSAKDAEFDEEY

-926 REFGEKFSEIER
+926 REFGEAFSEIEK
-938 EAAEIAESAAESQP
+938 EAAEISENAAESQP
-952 RKTSGK
+952 FTPSEK
-958 IGEDIAPIIYDSEH
+958 IGEVIAPIIYDSENA
-972 EAEEAAVKEEL
+972 AEEAAVREEL
-983 KAEAEELTEAGDIF
+983 KAEAEELTETEEVF
-997 AEELTKAG
+997 TEELAEAG
-1005 NVYTEELTGSG
+1005 EVFTEELTEAG
-1016 DIYTEKLKKTDDVLV
+1016 DTYTE
-1031 KALEKADDVLVE
+1031 ALEKADDVLVKKLE
-1043 ELPLADEVVLKE
+1043 KADEVLVRELPLADEVFTKE
-1055 LTKADDI
+1055 LADAKETLAEDPAEEI
-1062 SADVSAEDAV
+1062 AAEESAEAGEI
-1072 EEFAE
+1072 EEL
-1077 AAESEEVTAEESVE
+1077 TAEEPAEAE
-1091 ESAEEPAE
+1091 EVKEVSAEEPAE
-1099 EEIEEE
+1099 AEEAEEPVQAE
-1105 SAEEE
+1105 VTVETSAEE
-1110 IAEESAEEES
+1110 A
-1120 AEEFVEEEFEEEP
+1120 
-1133 AEEVT
+1133 
-1138 AEESIEEEIEE
+1138 
-1149 ESAEEEIAEES
+1149 
-1160 AEEGSAEESVE
+1160 
-1171 EEIAEESAEEEIEE
+1171 
-1185 ESVEEVTEESA
+1185 
-1196 EADESESVMTE
+1196 
-1207 ELAEAEE
+1207 AEAEE
-1214 AELEETTD
+1214 AIAEGPAEPEATEETESEKAPESALEEP
-1222 TASEEPAPEVSEEI
+1222 SESAAETV

-1241 YIRKIR
+1241 YARKIR
-1247 SVTEESVVQEIAEG
+1247 PVTEESVVQEIAEG
-1261 TQDVLEESVPEA
+1261 TQDVLEETVPEA

-1288 MSAKTASAMSWDNE
+1288 MSARTASAMAWDKE
-1302 TDSYDEEDLKSTIE
+1302 SDSYDDEELLSTIE
-1316 PEEETEP
+1316 PEEESEPTEG
-1323 AEQILK
+1323 LTK
-1329 AEGEMGEELESPL
+1329 AVPEFEGEAAAEPVKAVEETAEELE
-1342 EESVEEELESVL
+1342 
-1354 EESVEEEPESVMG
+1354 
-1367 EAAEEESE
+1367 E
-1375 PVEDLTR
+1375 PV
-1382 AVPKFVEEAVTVPVE
+1382 
-1397 ETVEETGEEVINKI
+1397 
-1411 SEAGEA
+1411 
-1417 AEEIEDTAE
+1417 
-1426 EAVEAEEVI
+1426 
-1435 ESVSEESEA
+1435 
-1444 EEVIESVS
+1444 
-1452 EESEAEE
+1452 
-1459 IMESVSEAEAAGETP
+1459 
-1474 AEADEK
+1474 
-1480 IADASDETEESAA
+1480 A
-1493 DLTEEVVTDVAVAVE
+1493 DLTEEAVSDVAVAVE
-1508 ETIGEAEAAV
+1508 ETMDEAEAAV
-1518 QAAEAEV
+1518 EAAQA
-1525 EEISAETSEDA
+1525 EEITESVSEA
-1536 GEIFAEAAE
+1536 ATEEIDELEEAAEAAE
-1545 AVDEFEKAETA
+1545 EIDELEEAAEAA
-1556 EKAAAES
+1556 EEIDELEEAAEEIDELEEAAEAAAEEVDELEDAAEAA
-1563 EETAET
+1563 EEIDELEDA

-1574 EAADESEE
+1574 EIDEIEDADEEVDELEE
-1582 AVKTEAG
+1582 A
-1589 TDEEASE
+1589 E
-1596 EAAEAS
+1596 EAAEEIEELEEAEEAAEEVEEIKDEAEDIEEIEDTVVAAEEIEEIEDTVEAAEAAEETADAAENEEIS
-1602 EEAASPV
+1602 EEAEESADAAD
-1609 GEASELSAE
+1609 EAEQADIEVSGLSAD
-1618 EILKSMEIP
+1618 EILKSMEVP
-1627 TAGADPEDLWKPV
+1627 TAGVDPEELWRPV
-1640 VSQEETE
+1640 VSPEETE

-1694 AESTQEGK
+1694 ADLTREGK

-1724 GKEFPVAER
+1724 GKEFPVAEP
-1733 EEENVTPEPAEPDE
+1733 EEEDMTPVPEEPVKIEEEP
-1747 AVEEAEEPK
+1747 EEPK
-1756 VSIKKVSTPIPVED
+1756 VSIKKESAPIPIGE
-1770 IPKEIFADESDEPLT
+1770 IPKEIFADESDESLP

-1799 ESSFG
+1799 EGSFG

-1822 VPVLPRKFDD
+1822 VPVLPRKFDE

-1863 DKTSRAGNVLIIGR
+1863 DKTSRSGNVLIIGR

-1888 LMLAVCKDLHIQA
+1888 IMLAVCKDLHIQA

-1959 LEDEKRDIRAMLNSH
+1959 LEDEKRDMRAMLNSH

-2015 LALYTLIGE
+2015 LALYTLIGD

>member
-19 NGDFNMIGE
+19 NGDFKGAAAIADTIEWKRVKSVRTLCMIGE

-33 RRYSDSEQILK
+33 RRYSNSEQILK
-44 YAYRQSSSSK
+44 YAYRQSSTSK

-101 GAPLPEQIEVLRE
+101 GAPLSEQIEVLRE

-245 SAIFEEKTPN
+245 TAIFEEKTPN

-305 GEDFEETFKESN
+305 GEDFKESFEESR

-346 RSGSSFEIEKTEEAP
+346 RSGSAFEIEKDEETTETETPEEPEAVTAEEETAADQAESADVTEEAEEAKAENESAGETEESLAAP
-361 EPETDEIPEAEE
+361 SAEEICENQAEVSEPAENEVSEAAENEESEAAEAEDDAASETE
-373 EKAAEDAAESS
+373 EQEAPESFEDIESGTAAEEAEDASS
-384 DAAEGTQ
+384 DEEIAE
-391 AEEEVSEGTEDA
+391 
-403 LAEAESS
+403 
-410 EEPEEA
+410 
-416 QEEAESSEEP
+416 
-426 EEAQEEEEAS
+426 
-436 EEPEEAQEEEEASE
+436 
-450 EPEEAQ
+450 
-456 EEEEVSKEPE
+456 K
-466 ETQAEEEV
+466 
-474 SEESE
+474 
-479 ETQEEEEVSEE
+479 
-490 PEEAPEETENA
+490 
-501 FETTENEEPEYVIT
+501 PEYDIT
-515 EPEIEES
+515 EPEIEGS
-522 VAYSADALEPVD
+522 FADLADTLEPVD
-534 PSEAAD
+534 PTEAAG
-540 MVEGLDRSLVEGADE
+540 MIEEIDRSLVEGVDE
-555 DFDLSSLTDEEE
+555 DFDLSSLTEDEDITEDV
-567 AEADSEETV
+567 AEDEDVADHTEETV
-576 EEIEEVTDEA
+576 ETVEEAAETAAGDIDEA
-586 AESEADEVFAS
+586 AENIQD
-597 AEEDEAAE
+597 DI
-605 TEADEVFEAVE
+605 
-616 ETEASEADEAAE
+616 
-628 TEAEEVLEA
+628 
-637 TDTVEEETAEA
+637 EETAEA
-648 EENIPAEIET
+648 IE
-658 IADEAVET
+658 
-666 EEEDGAAEAD
+666 EAD
-676 EAAETEADEV
+676 E
-686 FEAVEETEAS
+686 
-696 EADEAA
+696 
-702 ESEAEEVLEAADT
+702 
-715 VEEETAAAKENIP
+715 
-728 DEIEMIADEAGEAG
+728 
-742 EEDEAAEADEA
+742 EAAEAEVEEAEEIAEAIEEADEEA
-753 AETEADEV
+753 AEAE
-761 FESAEEDEAA
+761 AEEAEETAEAIEETAEESDDVAVEAEAEAEEIAEAIEESGEEAA
-771 EEEAVE
+771 EAEAEAEEIAEAIEESGEEAAEAEAAGAEEIAEAIEEADEEAVE
-777 TETDEVSES
+777 AETEDVEETAEEMIEEA
-786 AEAPDEATDE
+786 AEAAVEAE
-796 AEENIP
+796 AEEAE
-802 DEIETIADEAEEA
+802 EIVEAAEEA
-815 VEAAETALELTDEE
+815 VEAEEEVEEITEAFEEATEEAAETDLESADDTAE
-829 SEAVEI
+829 
-835 IEGSAEE
+835 AEE
-842 NTDSDVETAFYEAQE
+842 EAADSDAGTAFYKPEE
-857 PTLSEAEE
+857 PTAEE
-865 IEEIKAGD
+865 SVEPILGTEEVEEITAGD
-873 SDEADIPCEKRSS
+873 SDDADIPCEKRSS
-886 ISSAREEEISDF
+886 NEFVQEEEIPDS
-898 GSIDSAEDAEFDEED
+898 GSIDSAEDAEFDEEY

-926 REFGEKFSEIER
+926 REFGEAFSEIEK
-938 EAAEIAESAAESQP
+938 EAAEISENAAESQP
-952 RKTSGK
+952 FTPSEK
-958 IGEDIAPIIYDSEH
+958 IGEVIAPIIYDSENA
-972 EAEEAAVKEEL
+972 AEEAAVREEL
-983 KAEAEELTEAGDIF
+983 KAEAEELTETEEVF
-997 AEELTKAG
+997 TEELAEAG
-1005 NVYTEELTGSG
+1005 EVFTEELTEAG
-1016 DIYTEKLKKTDDVLV
+1016 DTYTE
-1031 KALEKADDVLVE
+1031 ALEKADDVLVKKLE
-1043 ELPLADEVVLKE
+1043 KADEVLVRELPLADEVFTKE
-1055 LTKADDI
+1055 LADAKETLAEDPAEEI
-1062 SADVSAEDAV
+1062 AAEESAEAGEI
-1072 EEFAE
+1072 EEL
-1077 AAESEEVTAEESVE
+1077 TAEEPAEAE
-1091 ESAEEPAE
+1091 EVKEVSAEEPAE
-1099 EEIEEE
+1099 AEEAEEPVQAE
-1105 SAEEE
+1105 VTVETSAEE
-1110 IAEESAEEES
+1110 A
-1120 AEEFVEEEFEEEP
+1120 
-1133 AEEVT
+1133 
-1138 AEESIEEEIEE
+1138 
-1149 ESAEEEIAEES
+1149 
-1160 AEEGSAEESVE
+1160 
-1171 EEIAEESAEEEIEE
+1171 
-1185 ESVEEVTEESA
+1185 
-1196 EADESESVMTE
+1196 
-1207 ELAEAEE
+1207 AEAEE
-1214 AELEETTD
+1214 AIAEGPAEPEATEETESEKAPES
-1222 TASEEPAPEVSEEI
+1222 ASEEPSESAAETV

-1241 YIRKIR
+1241 YARKIR
-1247 SVTEESVVQEIAEG
+1247 PVTEESVVQEIAEG
-1261 TQDVLEESVPEA
+1261 TQDVLEETVPEA

-1288 MSAKTASAMSWDNE
+1288 MSARTASAMAWDKE
-1302 TDSYDEEDLKSTIE
+1302 SDSYDDEELLSTIE
-1316 PEEETEP
+1316 PEEESEPTEG
-1323 AEQILK
+1323 LTK
-1329 AEGEMGEELESPL
+1329 AVPEFEGEAAAEPVKAVEETAEELE
-1342 EESVEEELESVL
+1342 
-1354 EESVEEEPESVMG
+1354 
-1367 EAAEEESE
+1367 E
-1375 PVEDLTR
+1375 PV
-1382 AVPKFVEEAVTVPVE
+1382 
-1397 ETVEETGEEVINKI
+1397 
-1411 SEAGEA
+1411 
-1417 AEEIEDTAE
+1417 
-1426 EAVEAEEVI
+1426 
-1435 ESVSEESEA
+1435 
-1444 EEVIESVS
+1444 
-1452 EESEAEE
+1452 
-1459 IMESVSEAEAAGETP
+1459 
-1474 AEADEK
+1474 
-1480 IADASDETEESAA
+1480 A
-1493 DLTEEVVTDVAVAVE
+1493 DLTEEAVSDVAVAVE
-1508 ETIGEAEAAV
+1508 ETMDEAEAAV
-1518 QAAEAEV
+1518 EAAQA
-1525 EEISAETSEDA
+1525 EEITESVSEA
-1536 GEIFAEAAE
+1536 ATEEIDELEEAAEAAE
-1545 AVDEFEKAETA
+1545 EIDELEEAAEAA
-1556 EKAAAES
+1556 EEIDELEEAAEEIDELEGAAEAAAEEVDELEDAAEAA
-1563 EETAET
+1563 EEIDELEDAAEAAEEIDELEDA

-1574 EAADESEE
+1574 EIDEIEDADEEVDELEE
-1582 AVKTEAG
+1582 A
-1589 TDEEASE
+1589 E
-1596 EAAEAS
+1596 EAAEEIEELEEAEEAAEEVEEIKDEAEDIEEIEDTVVAAEEIEEIEDTVEAAEAAEETADAAENEEIS
-1602 EEAASPV
+1602 EEAEESADAAD
-1609 GEASELSAE
+1609 EAEQADIEVSGLSAD
-1618 EILKSMEIP
+1618 EILKSMEVP
-1627 TAGADPEDLWKPV
+1627 TAGVDPEELWRPV
-1640 VSQEETE
+1640 VSPEETE

-1694 AESTQEGK
+1694 ADSTREGK

-1724 GKEFPVAER
+1724 GKEFPVAEP
-1733 EEENVTPEPAEPDE
+1733 EEEDMTPVPEEPVKIEEEP
-1747 AVEEAEEPK
+1747 EEPK
-1756 VSIKKVSTPIPVED
+1756 VSIKKESAPIPIGE
-1770 IPKEIFADESDEPLT
+1770 IPKEIFADESDESLP

-1799 ESSFG
+1799 EGSFG

-1822 VPVLPRKFDD
+1822 VPVLPRKFDE

-1863 DKTSRAGNVLIIGR
+1863 DKTSRSGNVLIIGR

-1888 LMLAVCKDLHIQA
+1888 IMLAVCKDLHIQA

-1959 LEDEKRDIRAMLNSH
+1959 LEDEKRDMRAMLNSH

-2015 LALYTLIGE
+2015 LALYTLIGD

>member
-1 MDKAEYRIKLE
+1 MNIVDKAEYRIKLE

-19 NGDFNMIGE
+19 NGDFKGAAAIADTIEWKRVKSVRTLCMIGE

-44 YAYRQSSSSK
+44 YAYRQSSTSK

-101 GAPLPEQIEVLRE
+101 GAPLSEQIEVLRE

-245 SAIFEEKTPN
+245 TAIFEEKTPN

-305 GEDFEETFKESN
+305 GEDFKESFEESR

-346 RSGSSFEIEKTEEAP
+346 RSGSAFEIEKDEETTETETPEEPEAVTAEEETAADQAESADVTEEAEEAKAENESAGETEESLAAP
-361 EPETDEIPEAEE
+361 SAEEICEDQAEVSEPAENEVSEAAENEESEAAEAEDDAASETE
-373 EKAAEDAAESS
+373 EQEAPESFEDIESGTAAEEAEDASS
-384 DAAEGTQ
+384 DEEIAE
-391 AEEEVSEGTEDA
+391 
-403 LAEAESS
+403 
-410 EEPEEA
+410 
-416 QEEAESSEEP
+416 
-426 EEAQEEEEAS
+426 
-436 EEPEEAQEEEEASE
+436 
-450 EPEEAQ
+450 
-456 EEEEVSKEPE
+456 K
-466 ETQAEEEV
+466 
-474 SEESE
+474 
-479 ETQEEEEVSEE
+479 
-490 PEEAPEETENA
+490 
-501 FETTENEEPEYVIT
+501 PEYDIT
-515 EPEIEES
+515 EPEIEGS
-522 VAYSADALEPVD
+522 FADLADTLEPVD
-534 PSEAAD
+534 PTEAAG
-540 MVEGLDRSLVEGADE
+540 MIEEIDRSLVEGVDE
-555 DFDLSSLTDEEE
+555 DFDLSSLTEDEDI
-567 AEADSEETV
+567 AENDDVAEDEDVADHTEETV
-576 EEIEEVTDEA
+576 ETVEEAAETAAGDIDEA
-586 AESEADEVFAS
+586 AENIQD
-597 AEEDEAAE
+597 DI
-605 TEADEVFEAVE
+605 
-616 ETEASEADEAAE
+616 
-628 TEAEEVLEA
+628 
-637 TDTVEEETAEA
+637 EETAEA
-648 EENIPAEIET
+648 IE
-658 IADEAVET
+658 
-666 EEEDGAAEAD
+666 EAD
-676 EAAETEADEV
+676 E
-686 FEAVEETEAS
+686 
-696 EADEAA
+696 
-702 ESEAEEVLEAADT
+702 
-715 VEEETAAAKENIP
+715 
-728 DEIEMIADEAGEAG
+728 
-742 EEDEAAEADEA
+742 EAAEAEVEEAEEIAEAIEEADEEA
-753 AETEADEV
+753 AEAE
-761 FESAEEDEAA
+761 AEEAEETAEAIEETAEESDDVAVEAEAEAEEIAEAIEESGEEAA
-771 EEEAVE
+771 EAEAEAEEIAEAIEESGEEAAEAEAAGAEEIAEAIEEADEEAVE
-777 TETDEVSES
+777 AETEDVEETAEEMIEEA
-786 AEAPDEATDE
+786 AEAAVEAE
-796 AEENIP
+796 AEEAE
-802 DEIETIADEAEEA
+802 EIVEAAEEA
-815 VEAAETALELTDEE
+815 VEAEEEVEEITEAFEEATEEAAETDLESADDTAE
-829 SEAVEI
+829 
-835 IEGSAEE
+835 AEE
-842 NTDSDVETAFYEAQE
+842 EAADSDAGTAFYKPEE
-857 PTLSEAEE
+857 PTAEE
-865 IEEIKAGD
+865 SVEPILGTEEVEEITAGD
-873 SDEADIPCEKRSS
+873 SDDADIPCEKRSS
-886 ISSAREEEISDF
+886 NEFVQEEEIPDS
-898 GSIDSAEDAEFDEED
+898 GSIDSAEDAEFDEEY

-926 REFGEKFSEIER
+926 REFGEAFSEIEK
-938 EAAEIAESAAESQP
+938 EAAEISENAAESQP
-952 RKTSGK
+952 FTPSEK
-958 IGEDIAPIIYDSEH
+958 IGEVIAPIIYDSENA
-972 EAEEAAVKEEL
+972 AEEAAVREEL
-983 KAEAEELTEAGDIF
+983 KAEAEELTKADEVF
-997 AEELTKAG
+997 AEELAEAG
-1005 NVYTEELTGSG
+1005 EVFTEELAEAG
-1016 DIYTEKLKKTDDVLV
+1016 DTYTE
-1031 KALEKADDVLVE
+1031 ALEKADDVLVKKLE
-1043 ELPLADEVVLKE
+1043 KADEVLVRELPLADEVFTKE
-1055 LTKADDI
+1055 LADAKETLAEDPAEEI
-1062 SADVSAEDAV
+1062 AAEESAEAGEI
-1072 EEFAE
+1072 EEL
-1077 AAESEEVTAEESVE
+1077 TAEEPAEAE
-1091 ESAEEPAE
+1091 EVKEVSAEEPAE
-1099 EEIEEE
+1099 
-1105 SAEEE
+1105 AEEAE
-1110 IAEESAEEES
+1110 EPAQEEAAEETSAEESAE
-1120 AEEFVEEEFEEEP
+1120 AEEAITEEP
-1133 AEEVT
+1133 AEPEA
-1138 AEESIEEEIEE
+1138 AEETESEKSPEFALEEPS
-1149 ESAEEEIAEES
+1149 ESAAET
-1160 AEEGSAEESVE
+1160 V
-1171 EEIAEESAEEEIEE
+1171 
-1185 ESVEEVTEESA
+1185 
-1196 EADESESVMTE
+1196 
-1207 ELAEAEE
+1207 
-1214 AELEETTD
+1214 
-1222 TASEEPAPEVSEEI
+1222 

-1241 YIRKIR
+1241 YARKIR
-1247 SVTEESVVQEIAEG
+1247 PVTEESVVQEIAEG
-1261 TQDVLEESVPEA
+1261 TQDVLEETVPEA

-1288 MSAKTASAMSWDNE
+1288 MSARTASAMAWDKE
-1302 TDSYDEEDLKSTIE
+1302 SDSYDDEELLSTIE
-1316 PEEETEP
+1316 PEEESEPTEG
-1323 AEQILK
+1323 LTK
-1329 AEGEMGEELESPL
+1329 AVPEFEGEAAAEPVKAVEETAEELE
-1342 EESVEEELESVL
+1342 
-1354 EESVEEEPESVMG
+1354 
-1367 EAAEEESE
+1367 E
-1375 PVEDLTR
+1375 PV
-1382 AVPKFVEEAVTVPVE
+1382 
-1397 ETVEETGEEVINKI
+1397 
-1411 SEAGEA
+1411 
-1417 AEEIEDTAE
+1417 
-1426 EAVEAEEVI
+1426 
-1435 ESVSEESEA
+1435 
-1444 EEVIESVS
+1444 
-1452 EESEAEE
+1452 
-1459 IMESVSEAEAAGETP
+1459 
-1474 AEADEK
+1474 
-1480 IADASDETEESAA
+1480 A
-1493 DLTEEVVTDVAVAVE
+1493 DLTEEAVSDVAVAVE
-1508 ETIGEAEAAV
+1508 ETMDEAEAAV
-1518 QAAEAEV
+1518 EAAQA
-1525 EEISAETSEDA
+1525 EEITESVSEA
-1536 GEIFAEAAE
+1536 ATEEIDELEEAAEAAE
-1545 AVDEFEKAETA
+1545 EIDELEEAAEAA
-1556 EKAAAES
+1556 EEIDELAEAAEEIDELEGAAEAAAEEVDELEDAAEAA
-1563 EETAET
+1563 EEIDELEDA

-1574 EAADESEE
+1574 EIDEIEDADEEVDELEE
-1582 AVKTEAG
+1582 A
-1589 TDEEASE
+1589 E
-1596 EAAEAS
+1596 EAAEEIEELEEA
-1602 EEAASPV
+1602 EEAAEEV
-1609 GEASELSAE
+1609 EEIKDEAEDIEEIEDTVVAAEEIEEIEDTVEAAEAAEETEDAAENEEIIEEAEESADAADEAEQADIEVSGLSAD
-1618 EILKSMEIP
+1618 EILKSMEVP
-1627 TAGADPEDLWKPV
+1627 TAGVDPEELWRPV
-1640 VSQEETE
+1640 VSPEETE

-1694 AESTQEGK
+1694 ADSTREGK

-1724 GKEFPVAER
+1724 GKEFPVAEP
-1733 EEENVTPEPAEPDE
+1733 EEEDMTPVPEEPVKIEEEP
-1747 AVEEAEEPK
+1747 EEPK
-1756 VSIKKVSTPIPVED
+1756 VSIKKESAPIPIGE
-1770 IPKEIFADESDEPLT
+1770 IPKEIFADESDEFLP

-1799 ESSFG
+1799 EGSFG

-1822 VPVLPRKFDD
+1822 VPVLPRKFDE

-1863 DKTSRAGNVLIIGR
+1863 DKTSRSGNVLIIGR

-1888 LMLAVCKDLHIQA
+1888 IMLAVCKDLHIQA

-1959 LEDEKRDIRAMLNSH
+1959 LEDEKRDMRAMLNSH

-2015 LALYTLIGE
+2015 LALYTLIGD

>member
-19 NGDFNMIGE
+19 NGDFKGAAAIADTIEWKRVKSVRTLCMIGE

-373 EKAAEDAAESS
+373 EKAAEDVAESS
-384 DAAEGTQ
+384 DAAEGTP
-391 AEEEVSEGTEDA
+391 AEEEASEGTEDA

-410 EEPEEA
+410 EGTEEA
-416 QEEAESSEEP
+416 QEEA
-426 EEAQEEEEAS
+426 EAS

-466 ETQAEEEV
+466 ETQEEEELSEETEETQAEEEV

-479 ETQEEEEVSEE
+479 ETQEEEEVSEK

-540 MVEGLDRSLVEGADE
+540 MVEGLDRSLVEGEDE

-586 AESEADEVFAS
+586 AESEADEV
-597 AEEDEAAE
+597 
-605 TEADEVFEAVE
+605 
-616 ETEASEADEAAE
+616 
-628 TEAEEVLEA
+628 LEA
-637 TDTVEEETAEA
+637 TDV
-648 EENIPAEIET
+648 
-658 IADEAVET
+658 
-666 EEEDGAAEAD
+666 
-676 EAAETEADEV
+676 
-686 FEAVEETEAS
+686 
-696 EADEAA
+696 
-702 ESEAEEVLEAADT
+702 
-715 VEEETAAAKENIP
+715 VEEETAAAEENIP
-728 DEIEMIADEAGEAG
+728 DEIEMITDEAGEAG

-771 EEEAVE
+771 EEEEAVE

-802 DEIETIADEAEEA
+802 DEIETIADEAE
-815 VEAAETALELTDEE
+815 EAAETALELTDEE

-857 PTLSEAEE
+857 PTLSEA
-865 IEEIKAGD
+865 EEIKAGD

-1055 LTKADDI
+1055 LTKADDV

-1077 AAESEEVTAEESVE
+1077 AAESEEVTAAESVE
-1091 ESAEEPAE
+1091 ELAEEPAE

-1110 IAEESAEEES
+1110 IAEESAEEGS
-1120 AEEFVEEEFEEEP
+1120 VEES
-1133 AEEVT
+1133 V
-1138 AEESIEEEIEE
+1138 EEEIEE

-1160 AEEGSAEESVE
+1160 VEEGSAEESVE

-1222 TASEEPAPEVSEEI
+1222 TASEEPALAVSEEI

-1247 SVTEESVVQEIAEG
+1247 PVTEESVVQEIAEG

-1316 PEEETEP
+1316 PEAEAEP

-1329 AEGEMGEELESPL
+1329 AEDEMGEELESPL

-1354 EESVEEEPESVMG
+1354 EESVEEEPESVLG

-1382 AVPKFVEEAVTVPVE
+1382 AVPEFVEEAVTAPVE

-1417 AEEIEDTAE
+1417 AEEIEDTGE

-1474 AEADEK
+1474 AEADED
-1480 IADASDETEESAA
+1480 IADASDETEESAEE
-1493 DLTEEVVTDVAVAVE
+1493 LTEEAVSDEAVAVE
-1508 ETIGEAEAAV
+1508 KTIGEAEAAV

-1556 EKAAAES
+1556 DEAGAEPEEIIETAEAAEEAGSEMEETAETAEAADEAAAES
-1563 EETAET
+1563 EETIET
-1569 AETAE
+1569 ET
-1574 EAADESEE
+1574 
-1582 AVKTEAG
+1582 G
-1589 TDEEASE
+1589 TFE

-1602 EEAASPV
+1602 EEAASAV
-1609 GEASELSAE
+1609 DEASELSAE
-1618 EILKSMEIP
+1618 EILKSMELP
-1627 TAGADPEDLWKPV
+1627 TAGADPENLWKPV

-1694 AESTQEGK
+1694 AESTREGK
-1702 TEHTA
+1702 TEHTT

-1733 EEENVTPEPAEPDE
+1733 EEENVTPEPVKPDE
-1747 AVEEAEEPK
+1747 PVEEAEEPK

-1901 AKKAKIIATDLNKKD
+1901 AKKAKVIATDLNKKD

-2051 RFGFRSKN
+2051 RFGFRSRN